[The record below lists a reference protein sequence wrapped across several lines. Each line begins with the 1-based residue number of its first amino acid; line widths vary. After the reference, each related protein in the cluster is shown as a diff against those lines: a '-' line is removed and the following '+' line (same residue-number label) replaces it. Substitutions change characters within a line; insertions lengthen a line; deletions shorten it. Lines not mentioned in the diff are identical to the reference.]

1 MEKPAWRLESVT
13 SRRQH
18 TRLQLCKRCVAAAR
32 QKTGSDSFLSS
43 LLGVGF
49 WRERRNDLFKLRI
62 APQWFPQRM
71 KFETRV
77 VNVTRYRHEFLKHF
91 DRAIVFTAPG
101 INLSEAFEH
110 QRTIIDVF
118 RDGHQIDSVLC
129 LLQGQFF
136 LAQSRIDL
144 SKDRNRPRM
153 FRFDDQSLRQN
164 FSTFAKRSH
173 RTR

>member
-32 QKTGSDSFLSS
+32 QRTGSDSFLPS
-43 LLGVGF
+43 LLNVGF
-49 WRERRNDLFKLRI
+49 RRERRYDLFKLRI

-71 KFETRV
+71 KSETRI

-101 INLSEAFEH
+101 INLCEAFEH
-110 QRTIIDVF
+110 QRAVIDVF
-118 RDGHQIDSVLC
+118 RDGHQINSMLC
-129 LLQGQFF
+129 LLQKPV
-136 LAQSRIDL
+136 L
-144 SKDRNRPRM
+144 SGPAPR
-153 FRFDDQSLRQN
+153 RLEPALRWP
-164 FSTFAKRSH
+164 ARA
-173 RTR
+173 